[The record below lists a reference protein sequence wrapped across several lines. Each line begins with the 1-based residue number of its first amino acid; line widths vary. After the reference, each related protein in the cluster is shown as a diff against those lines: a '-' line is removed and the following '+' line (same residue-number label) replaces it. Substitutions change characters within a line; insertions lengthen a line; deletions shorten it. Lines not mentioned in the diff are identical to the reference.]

1 MEMIPLE
8 VPRMGKGEGER
19 HRNYDPEFKQEV
31 LRLVAEGKPIYK
43 VAEDLGIRPN
53 LISAWRKREKKEMGA
68 VAFAQSGGKVLTPEE
83 ENKALREELAVT
95 RRERDILKKALA
107 IFSKEPQSR

>member
-1 MEMIPLE
+1 
-8 VPRMGKGEGER
+8 MGKGEGER

-68 VAFAQSGGKVLTPEE
+68 VAFVQSGGKVLSPEE
-83 ENKALREELAVT
+83 ELKALREELAAT
-95 RRERDILKKALA
+95 RRERDIMKIALS
-107 IFSKEPQSR
+107 IFSKEP